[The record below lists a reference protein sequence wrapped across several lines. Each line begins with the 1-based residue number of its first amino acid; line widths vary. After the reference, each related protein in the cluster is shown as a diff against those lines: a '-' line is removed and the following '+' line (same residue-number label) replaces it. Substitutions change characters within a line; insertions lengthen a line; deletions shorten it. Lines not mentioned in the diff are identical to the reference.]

1 MTLGGKMYLYCLDI
15 WMKNLFFFF
24 LLRAKSNGKK
34 KSQKQ
39 TSMELTNTV

>member
-1 MTLGGKMYLYCLDI
+1 MTLGGKMYSYCLDI

-34 KSQKQ
+34 ITKA
-39 TSMELTNTV
+39 NINGID

>member
-24 LLRAKSNGKK
+24 LLRAKSNAKTNH
-34 KSQKQ
+34 KSEHQW
-39 TSMELTNTV
+39 N